1 VEESRT
7 SLSIIIFPTYV
18 TLHYIHTYVFFRL
31 SLARGTVS
39 QHLHG
44 MAWPGRPCF
53 ASLSMAGGQAGRQ
66 RGRYHYVR
74 TCLGSM
80 GLGSFSFSWW
90 MIRAGRGGFLM
101 LFFFFSFFLR
111 FSFFL
116 FFFTA
121 LSFPF

>member
-66 RGRYHYVR
+66 AAAEIPL
-74 TCLGSM
+74 CANMS
-80 GLGSFSFSWW
+80 
-90 MIRAGRGGFLM
+90 GFHG
-101 LFFFFSFFLR
+101 FGIV
-111 FSFFL
+111 
-116 FFFTA
+116 
-121 LSFPF
+121 